1 MEQQNQ
7 RSSQE
12 LKPFAAK
19 NQRPIRALV
28 MLAFGVLMIAYAIIA
43 TIMYSV
49 PHLPLA
55 NGRTFHSMLRAQMT
69 VDNAEELAAQ
79 DKQLAVFLGSSVVE
93 RGIAEHYFDSLLRSS
108 GINDLEISNSGNGG
122 FFARANLPMFRAML
136 DYGMR
141 PQRVVYGFFL
151 QEFNAKT
158 KVQNSVSDEDTTTLK
173 LKRKTLL
180 NVLRYGPK
188 ALTPLLKPATLH
200 IYLFAKNN
208 AFREVH
214 DPTALDKLMFGDNM
228 FERDSTYQL
237 SHEYLRDLEEIY
249 LLCKSYNIPFAL
261 YNTPI
266 RPKIESPADL
276 PYHRRAEN
284 YEAVYQLARKHQI
297 PIWNYDRPGYFLD
310 TDFQD
315 TYHVTPFGARKLS
328 KYLFLEMRD
337 WMRGVI
343 RQDSTGTLFTAPELD
358 QSRN

>member
-1 MEQQNQ
+1 MEQQQ
-7 RSSQE
+7 HDK
-12 LKPFAAK
+12 LPFAAK
-19 NQRPIRALV
+19 NQRSIRTLFVLAL
-28 MLAFGVLMIAYAIIA
+28 GVLLVGYSIIA
-43 TIMYSV
+43 AIVYSI

-69 VDNAEELAAQ
+69 VDNAEEIAAQ
-79 DKQLAVFLGSSVVE
+79 NKQLVVFLGSSVVE
-93 RGIAEHYFDSLLRSS
+93 RGIAEKYFDSLLHTS
-108 GINDLEISNSGNGG
+108 GSDSIEISNSGNGG

-141 PQRVVYGFFL
+141 PERVVYGFFL
-151 QEFNAKT
+151 QEFNSAT
-158 KVQNSVSDEDTTTLK
+158 RVQNSVSDEDTSLIK

-188 ALTPLLKPATLH
+188 ALAPLLKPATLH

-237 SHEYLRDLEEIY
+237 SQEYLRSLEEIY
-249 LLCKSYNIPFAL
+249 LLCKSHNIPFAL

-276 PYHRRAEN
+276 PYHRRTEN
-284 YEAVYQLARKHQI
+284 YEAVYQLAKKHNI
-297 PIWNYDRPGYFLD
+297 PLWNYDRPGYFSD
-310 TDFQD
+310 GEFQD

-328 KYLFLEMRD
+328 KYLYWEMRD

-343 RQDSTGTLFTAPELD
+343 RQDSTGTLLTPPELD

>member
-1 MEQQNQ
+1 MDQQRTPDN
-7 RSSQE
+7 R
-12 LKPFAAK
+12 PFAAK
-19 NQRPIRALV
+19 NLRPIRRLFTLAL
-28 MLAFGVLMIAYAIIA
+28 GVVLVAYTIIA
-43 TIMYSV
+43 SIVYSV

-69 VDNAEELAAQ
+69 VDNAEELATEN
-79 DKQLAVFLGSSVVE
+79 KQLAVFLGSSVVE
-93 RGIAEHYFDSLLRSS
+93 RGIAENYFDSLLRTS
-108 GINDLEISNSGNGG
+108 GVNDLEISNSGNGG
-122 FFARANLPMFRAML
+122 FFAKANLPMFRAML
-136 DYGMR
+136 DYGMK

-158 KVQNSVSDEDTTTLK
+158 RVQNSVSDEDTTTLK

-228 FERDSTYQL
+228 FERDSSYQL
-237 SHEYLRDLEEIY
+237 SQEYLRDLEEIY
-249 LLCKSYNIPFAL
+249 LLCKSRNIPFAL

-266 RPKIESPADL
+266 RPKIESAADL

-284 YEAVYQLARKHQI
+284 YDAVYQLAKKHNI
-297 PIWNYDRPGYFLD
+297 PIWNYDRPGYFED
-310 TDFQD
+310 VDFQD

-328 KYLFLEMRD
+328 RYLFWEMRD
-337 WMRGVI
+337 WMRGVV
-343 RQDSTGTLFTAPELD
+343 RQDSTGTLFTAPEQN
-358 QSRN
+358 QSGN